1 MSNKTFTIVG
11 TSNLRGKIKF
21 RFANGSIKNRI
32 AVLARNEHTEVDLLE
47 LPEPMTK
54 TEAKDYFIKV
64 KARANEAA

>member
-32 AVLARNEHTEVDLLE
+32 AVLARNEHTEVDLIE
-47 LPEPMTK
+47 LPEPMSK
-54 TEAKDYFIKV
+54 EEAKDYFV
-64 KARANEAA
+64 NLKARSAA

>member
-32 AVLARNEHTEVDLLE
+32 AVLARNEHTEVDLIE
-47 LPEPMTK
+47 LPEPMSK
-54 TEAKDYFIKV
+54 EEAKDYFVKL
-64 KARANEAA
+64 KARSAA